1 MTFSRSF
8 KTQTWFVHTPDGSV
22 EVMDGRLLERGFES
36 RLLDGQTPVRAV
48 ESSVW
53 TTLAEAGG
61 LGTLEGV
68 PGADRFDASR
78 LDVTA
83 WRRGADID
91 ARKLDG
97 RRGKSAAMVALA
109 LVAGTVFLFSTHLS
123 SAEESPRQARTG
135 ELLPRPHA
143 LLENDAR
150 PARPVSRLSYELQL
164 KILQGDQWRD
174 LGAEK
179 ERVRRAMAKKSP
191 LTGD

>member
-8 KTQTWFVHTPDGSV
+8 KTQTWFVHTPNGSV
-22 EVMDGRLLERGFES
+22 EVMDGRLLERAFES
-36 RLLDGQTPVRAV
+36 RLLDGRTPVRAV

-61 LGTLEGV
+61 LGALEGV
-68 PGADRFDASR
+68 PGADRFDASQ
-78 LDVTA
+78 LDVA
-83 WRRGADID
+83 SWKRGADID

-97 RRGKSAAMVALA
+97 RRGKSAAMLALA

-123 SAEESPRQARTG
+123 SAEESRPQPRTA
-135 ELLPRPHA
+135 ELLPRPHT

-150 PARPVSRLSYELQL
+150 PARPVTRLAYDLQL
-164 KILQGDQWRD
+164 KIQQGDQWRD

-179 ERVRRAMAKKSP
+179 ERVRRVMAKKSP
-191 LTGD
+191 LTAD